1 MELGPRGKTTK
12 QQFATVCSCFGLAL
26 TPALINADGGARRY
40 VNTAATLMPVPDLL
54 TAGLGGAA
62 LGRDQD
68 CAPPPTDAVHGWPRA
83 SPCRCPHRTPSPLG
97 PEDLQRIAASP
108 DARARGAAG
117 GAGAGEKR
125 G

>member
-62 LGRDQD
+62 LGRDQ
-68 CAPPPTDAVHGWPRA
+68 AHAAAHTARQARSGPRTSSASPPRLTLEHAERLAGPGQCEPRA
-83 SPCRCPHRTPSPLG
+83 DPVAQLV
-97 PEDLQRIAASP
+97 
-108 DARARGAAG
+108 ARLY
-117 GAGAGEKR
+117 
-125 G
+125 